1 MHVRLFCVLSVM
13 WLTLCECE
21 SYARVCVCVYLLKS
35 RACQSARVCEVCAEC
50 VLGGNNSLSL
60 PVS

>member
-13 WLTLCECE
+13 WLTLW
-21 SYARVCVCVYLLKS
+21 SVYKCVCMCGVRCLPEF
-35 RACQSARVCEVCAEC
+35 AIPVRVASLC
-50 VLGGNNSLSL
+50 VLGGYNSLSL